1 MVLPRRRRSPRRPPR
16 RRPPSPPRRPP
27 PHPWI
32 PPLLALLA
40 AAPLVGWLVGCA
52 AAEDG
57 RLQSERLG
65 QVRQR
70 GTLVCGINGQLP
82 GFSSLAADG
91 RYAGFD
97 VELCRAVAAA
107 VLADPARVE
116 LRLLSS
122 NDRFTAVASG
132 DVDLL
137 SRNTTV
143 NLSRDA
149 PGGNGLAF
157 APILFYDGGAVLVP
171 AASGIRRLADLAGR
185 PVCVVSGSTNEAV
198 LADRLGSLGL
208 RAVPLRYR
216 NADETF
222 AAYLSGRCT
231 AVTSDRSGLAA
242 RRTLFPDPAA
252 HRLLP
257 EALSKEPMAAAS
269 RQADP
274 LWADAVRWSLYALV
288 EAEELGITR
297 ANLAAVTARA
307 RSDPRQA
314 RLRRFL
320 GIEGEL
326 GRSLGLPA
334 DFAARAVAA
343 VGNYGELFERTLGSG
358 SPLGLE
364 RGLNRLWS
372 RGGLLMAP
380 PFR

>member
-1 MVLPRRRRSPRRPPR
+1 MALSQPRRSRWRSRRLA
-16 RRPPSPPRRPP
+16 
-27 PHPWI
+27 
-32 PPLLALLA
+32 LLALLT
-40 AAPLVGWLVGCA
+40 AAPLAGCGGSGGEA
-52 AAEDG
+52 G
-57 RLQSERLG
+57 RPAGEGPLQSERLR

-70 GTLVCGINGQLP
+70 GALVCGINGQLP
-82 GFSSLAADG
+82 GFSSLGADG
-91 RYAGFD
+91 RYTGFD
-97 VELCRAVAAA
+97 VDLCRAVAAA
-107 VLADPARVE
+107 VLGDPARVE

-157 APILFYDGGAVLVP
+157 APILFFDGGAVLVP
-171 AASGIRRLADLAGR
+171 VASGIRRLEDLAGR
-185 PVCVVSGSTNEAV
+185 PVCVVSGSTNEGV
-198 LADRLGSLGL
+198 LADRMGALGL
-208 RAVPLRYR
+208 RYVPLRYR

-222 AAYLSGRCT
+222 AAYLAGRCT

-274 LWADAVRWSLYALV
+274 IWADAVRWVAYALI
-288 EAEELGITR
+288 EAEEQGVTR
-297 ANLAAVTARA
+297 ANLAALTARA

-320 GIEGEL
+320 GLEGEL

-343 VGNYGELFERTLGSG
+343 VGNYGELFERNLGQG

-364 RGLNRLWS
+364 RGANALWS
-372 RGGLLMAP
+372 RGGLLIAP